1 MGGLLDS
8 ARQMAKVLRWAAGR
22 LQKLESARRWP
33 KHGAGQPEGCKRR
46 RQGRRE
52 GIEGFLK
59 PLEYLSAQQMAKVW
73 RWVGCYLRKCWQR
86 RWEGFKGRLVP
97 NVAF

>member
-33 KHGAGQPEGCKRR
+33 KHGAGQPEGCK
-46 RQGRRE
+46 GA
-52 GIEGFLK
+52 GKGAGKGLK
-59 PLEYLSAQQMAKVW
+59 
-73 RWVGCYLRKCWQR
+73 
-86 RWEGFKGRLVP
+86 
-97 NVAF
+97 AF